1 MPTKI
6 LALPRAALAAV
17 AMLVLAPLHAA
28 PKDDIIVA
36 AADAFQKKDAAR
48 LARHIEPARSHLL
61 GQYVEFW
68 ALRLAIDERSTEAV
82 RDFLTRHKGAYV
94 AERLRAEW
102 LRSLGKRG
110 QWEVFE
116 VEQAGLAN
124 HDLEIN
130 CYVLLSRFRAGD
142 ATSADAFRAIW
153 REPRD
158 LPEGCVAMAE
168 KLAQDGRLH
177 ADMVWERARALSEVG
192 QTNAMKRTL
201 AYLPAKE
208 SVTPGA
214 VEQILANPQAALDT
228 NGFNLSTR
236 SGRELYAFALGRLA
250 RRDPQQAVTL
260 FTPAIQS
267 KLSDTERAHA
277 FAQLALPAARN
288 HMPEAVYWYVQTG
301 PAVLSEEQA
310 AWRVRAALRTSNW
323 FEVVRAVEAM
333 GSIQKEEPAWTYW
346 RARALRELEQLEAA
360 QALFAKIAGQHH
372 FYGNLA
378 GEEIGTPVVLPPH
391 PEAPTEDELAAIEQ
405 SAGLQRALALMR
417 LQLRTEAV
425 REWGFATRG
434 LSDRQLLA
442 AAELARRNQVW
453 DRAINTADRTQD
465 HHDFRLR
472 YLAPYRDVFAAHA
485 GLYGLDESWVLG
497 LVRQESR
504 FISNAKSSAGASG
517 LMQLMP
523 NTARLVAQRIG
534 MKKFSLDRVNE
545 PDINIQLGTRYMRQ
559 VLDDLDGH
567 PLLASAAYNAGP
579 RRAQQWRA
587 TTSLEGAVYAE
598 SIPFN
603 ETRDYVKRVFSNTMY
618 YARLQGGEVARL
630 KTRLGTVPPRTANI
644 ATWKADSGF

>member
-17 AMLVLAPLHAA
+17 AMLFLAPLHAA

-36 AADAFQKKDAAR
+36 ASDAFQKKDAAR

-68 ALRLAIDERSTEAV
+68 ALRLAIDERPTEVV

-94 AERLRAEW
+94 AERLRADW

-110 QWEVFE
+110 LWDVFQT
-116 VEQAGLAN
+116 EQAALAN

-130 CYVLLSRFRAGD
+130 CYVMLSRYRAGD
-142 ATSADAFRAIW
+142 AGSADAFRTLW

-168 KLAQDGRLH
+168 KLAQDSRLH

-192 QTNAMKRTL
+192 QTGAMKRTL
-201 AYLPAKE
+201 AYLPPKE
-208 SVTPGA
+208 SVTPGS
-214 VEQILANPQAALDT
+214 VEQILANPQAALEA
-228 NGFNLSTR
+228 NGFNLTTR

-250 RRDPQQAVTL
+250 RRDPQQAATL

-267 KLSDTERAHA
+267 KLSDVDRAHV
-277 FAQLALPAARN
+277 FAQLALPAARS
-288 HMPEAVYWYVQTG
+288 HLAQAVSWYAQTG
-301 PAVLSEEQA
+301 PAVLSDEQA
-310 AWRVRAALRTSNW
+310 AWRVRAALRASNW
-323 FEVVRAVEAM
+323 FEVERAVESM
-333 GSIQKEEPAWTYW
+333 GPVQKEEPAWTYW
-346 RARALRELEQLEAA
+346 RARALRALEQKGAA

-378 GEEIGTPVVLPPH
+378 GEELGIPVVLPPH
-391 PEAPTEDELAAIEQ
+391 PQLPTDDEMAAIEQ
-405 SAGLQRALALMR
+405 DAGLQRALALMR

-425 REWGFATRG
+425 REWAFATRG

-465 HHDFRLR
+465 EHDFRLR

-504 FISNAKSSAGASG
+504 FIQNAKSSAGASG

-545 PDINIQLGTRYMRQ
+545 PEVNIQLGTSYMRQ

-567 PLLASAAYNAGP
+567 PLLASAGYNAGP

-587 TTSLEGAVYAE
+587 TTPLEGAVYAE

-618 YARLQGGEVARL
+618 YARLQGGEVASL
-630 KTRLGTVPPRTANI
+630 KTRLGTIPPRASGVPI
-644 ATWKADSGF
+644 WKADSGS